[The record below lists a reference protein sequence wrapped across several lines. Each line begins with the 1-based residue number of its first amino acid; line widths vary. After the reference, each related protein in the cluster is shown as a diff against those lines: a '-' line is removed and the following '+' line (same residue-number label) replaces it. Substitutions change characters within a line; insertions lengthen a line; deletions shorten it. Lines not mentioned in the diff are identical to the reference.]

1 VRQSRPEYLYF
12 SPTRLSLVGVA
23 GAVAAG
29 AISGF
34 ALVKAWPETGIFP
47 QSSAP
52 AIVAAIEP
60 ERFYP
65 VPEPESAR
73 PATRST
79 LSDAMETTIAAPA
92 PIIVDHGTP
101 TGKRMHP
108 VSRTASN
115 SNRHQARAVSYRRNG
130 YYTASPGAWW

>member
-29 AISGF
+29 AISGL

-47 QSSAP
+47 QTPAP
-52 AIVAAIEP
+52 AVVAAIEP

-65 VPEPESAR
+65 VPAPEPA
-73 PATRST
+73 PAATRST
-79 LSDAMETTIAAPA
+79 VSNAMETTIPAPA
-92 PIIVDHGTP
+92 PIIADHGSP
-101 TGKRMHP
+101 SGKRMHP

-115 SNRHQARAVSYRRNG
+115 SHHHQARAVSYRRNG